1 MALAKSPLVLM
12 TDLLIKAQK
21 YMNMKDAFVAIEVG
35 GPRTSK
41 AGSQDDL
48 KGQKRERK
56 DQSSSNDRGKRRDN
70 KVRKMVNFTPLVM
83 PIDQILMQIK
93 DDHHL
98 RWLEPLNG
106 SPHARNKKKY
116 CRFHRNHG
124 HYIDECRDLKEQI
137 EELIQNVRLQKF
149 VKKNTYGQP
158 KQENRTRSKDK
169 PKDDDKSQEQP
180 KNVIGEIR
188 MINGCPTVGGFFKSF
203 KKSHQR

>member
-1 MALAKSPLVLM
+1 
-12 TDLLIKAQK
+12 
-21 YMNMKDAFVAIEVG
+21 
-35 GPRTSK
+35 
-41 AGSQDDL
+41 
-48 KGQKRERK
+48 
-56 DQSSSNDRGKRRDN
+56 
-70 KVRKMVNFTPLVM
+70 MVNFTPLVM

-106 SPHARNKKKY
+106 SPNARNKKKY